1 MKSHNKVILS
11 LIFVLVLICAD
22 VSPARGQ
29 TAGEQAI
36 LSPRL
41 KRLKSELEKQ
51 GPRLEAFWQE
61 ITGRGTPLV
70 EPIENSDRHVYVTFL
85 WKGGGET
92 KNVVILTSGNS
103 QLGNAEYFP
112 DALLSNLPGTNVWFK
127 TYRMRNDARFGYRMA
142 QNDSLDVLKDFKL
155 DPKRAAAFKPDP
167 LNNRH
172 YTGFLGESSVVEL
185 DHAPL
190 QIWIDPMPG
199 VPEGKV
205 EKLPFKSR
213 ILNNDRT
220 IWVYTPAGY
229 SNSRSD
235 NNLLIKLGGDITGV
249 PLPTILNNL
258 IGKGKLPPT
267 VAVAVDWGPG
277 GVVTERWH
285 NDKFNDFVAQEL
297 IPWVRKNYRVTARAG
312 RTFLTGASLSANTA
326 VYLGIQH
333 PEIFGNV
340 MAQSGGFAYRQRQNT
355 PRPPLAGDLFEEDFP
370 ESEWL
375 IRQIVARPKM
385 PMRFYLEIGLMEEVV
400 WREVPARY
408 AFPSLVASTRHLRD
422 VLQAKGY
429 DVFYNEYNGAH
440 EDLSW
445 RGTYGEGLIL
455 LAGGKSKSK

>member
-1 MKSHNKVILS
+1 MKLYNPVILS
-11 LIFVLVLICAD
+11 LICVVVLFWAG
-22 VSPARGQ
+22 VSAARAQ
-29 TAGEQAI
+29 TAGEQPI

-41 KRLKSELEKQ
+41 RRLKSELEKPDPKQ
-51 GPRLEAFWQE
+51 LDSFWQE
-61 ITGRGTPLV
+61 IAGQGTPLV
-70 EPIENSDRHVYVTFL
+70 EPTDSGKYVYVTFL
-85 WKGGGET
+85 WKGDGET

-112 DALLSNLPGTNVWFK
+112 DTLLSNLPGTNVWFK
-127 TYRMRNDARFGYRMA
+127 TYRMRSDARFGYRMA
-142 QNDSLDVLKDFKL
+142 RNDSLDVLKDFKL

-185 DHAPL
+185 DHAPP

-199 VPEGKV
+199 IPEGKV

-220 IWVYTPAGY
+220 IWVYTPPGY
-229 SNSRSD
+229 SNSSSD
-235 NNLLIKLGGDITGV
+235 NNLLIKLGGDMTGV

-258 IGKGKLPPT
+258 IGKGKLRPT
-267 VAVAVDWGPG
+267 VAVVVDWGPG

-285 NDKFNDFVAQEL
+285 NDKFNDFMAQEL
-297 IPWVRKNYRVTARAG
+297 IPWVRQNYRVTAKAT

-326 VYLGIQH
+326 VYLAIQH

-340 MAQSGGFAYRQRQNT
+340 MAQSGGFTYRQRQNT
-355 PRPPLAGDLFEEDFP
+355 PRPVAGDLFEEDFP

-385 PMRFYLEIGLMEEVV
+385 PVRFYLEIGLLEEIV

-455 LAGGKSKSK
+455 LAGGRSK